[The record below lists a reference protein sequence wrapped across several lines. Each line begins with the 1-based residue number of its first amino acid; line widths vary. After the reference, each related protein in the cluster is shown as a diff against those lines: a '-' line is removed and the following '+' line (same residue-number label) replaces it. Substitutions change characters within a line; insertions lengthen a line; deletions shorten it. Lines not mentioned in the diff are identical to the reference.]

1 MAAPLRGI
9 FFLIQRNFFA
19 CDPRVRLAPRDLI
32 EDHLSRVK
40 TVLPNGLCR
49 SKSRLAK
56 ASREITKA
64 VVGSLD
70 TRVFR
75 GLEKLNRA
83 FKYNRFLNQRTYLT
97 RAGSRALDALDRILL
112 AYVFGPRPAFR
123 ARRLRLFKQGYFTE
137 VNAAESNF
145 GRAGGALLGRVCIAC
160 EATPLAWLIN
170 NGTLCEPL
178 VGIFESVG

>member
-1 MAAPLRGI
+1 
-9 FFLIQRNFFA
+9 
-19 CDPRVRLAPRDLI
+19 
-32 EDHLSRVK
+32 
-40 TVLPNGLCR
+40 
-49 SKSRLAK
+49 
-56 ASREITKA
+56 
-64 VVGSLD
+64 VGSLD

-83 FKYNRFLNQRTYLT
+83 FKYNGFLNQRTYLT

-123 ARRLRLFKQGYFTE
+123 ARRLRLLKQGYFTE
-137 VNAAESNF
+137 VNGAESNF